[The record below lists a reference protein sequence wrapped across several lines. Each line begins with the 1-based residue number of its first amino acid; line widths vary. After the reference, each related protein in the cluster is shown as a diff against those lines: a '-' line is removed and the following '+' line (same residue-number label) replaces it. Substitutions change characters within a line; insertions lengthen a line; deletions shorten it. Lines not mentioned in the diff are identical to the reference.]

1 MSHFV
6 RDVRLAA
13 RSLARQPAMALL
25 AILAFSLG
33 IGLVTTMF
41 SITDGALRDLPFER
55 ADRLMHLERNNLA
68 QDVDSMEVTYHDL
81 LDWREAQGS
90 FESLAGFYQGTINL
104 SGDGE
109 EPTRYNGA
117 FMTDNAFAALRAKPA
132 LGRTF
137 APGDDGPGSDGVVVL
152 GWKLWQARFGGRPD
166 IVGRTIRVNG
176 TPREV
181 IGVMPEGFLFPIRE
195 EIWTTLPHDPAR
207 LRRGAGMTLEVFGRL
222 RDGVTADQAA
232 ADLSRIAARIA
243 QQHPDTNE
251 GVGAVVKPY
260 TDEYI
265 GSEPKTMLFL
275 MLGATC
281 GVLLIACANV
291 ANLLLARAAVKG
303 KEVAVR
309 SALGAGRWRVM
320 QQMMAEA
327 LALAGVGAALGVAM
341 SWLGVAAFNRAI
353 APTDP
358 PFWIDIR
365 LDGAAL
371 AVVAVA
377 TLVAGL
383 AAGLAPALQ
392 ATGSRI
398 NETLKDDSRG
408 ASSLRLGRLSRT
420 LVVAQVAVSCVLLV
434 LTGLMVKSVT
444 RLEVADFGI
453 EKEKVFSARVALF
466 EQDYPDRAARQRFL
480 DDVGQRL
487 AALPG
492 VEATAIADSMPVTG
506 SGSER
511 FELEGKEYRNEN
523 DRPEAQLAAVSPSY
537 FSTVGSHLVAGRDFT
552 TGDRDGSPPVA
563 IVNQSFAQRYF
574 GAASPLGKRLG
585 IDGPAEEGADP
596 PTLWATVVG
605 VVPDLYM
612 DGTDNEDPEGMYVP
626 LAQHDRSF
634 VSLLARTR
642 GEPLALARPVRAM
655 IKGVDP
661 NQPLYFVRSLGE
673 AIHQQTWFYRVFGTL
688 FMVFGAVALLLAAV
702 GLYGVMSFS
711 VGRRRQEVGIRM
723 ALGAEASQVVRL
735 IFRQGARQVLIGLGI
750 GVAIAPL
757 LSHFLR
763 MALFGVSPW
772 DPATFALIVAVL
784 AATGAVACLVPAR
797 RAASVSPVV
806 ALRGR

>member
-1 MSHFV
+1 MSQFV
-6 RDVRLAA
+6 RDVRFAA

-68 QDVDSMEVTYHDL
+68 QDVDSMEVTYHDF

-90 FESLAGFYQGTINL
+90 FESLAAFYQGTINL

-117 FMTDNAFAALRAKPA
+117 FMTDNAFAVLRAKPA

-137 APGDDGPGSDGVVVL
+137 ARGDDGPGPDGVVVL

-166 IVGRTIRVNG
+166 ILGRTIRVNG

-207 LRRGAGMTLEVFGRL
+207 LRRGWGETLEVFGRL

-232 ADLSRIAARIA
+232 ADLSRVAARIA
-243 QQHPDTNE
+243 EQHPDTNE
-251 GVGAVVKPY
+251 GIGAVVKPY
-260 TDEYI
+260 TEEYI
-265 GSEPKTMLFL
+265 DNEPRTLLFL

-291 ANLLLARAAVKG
+291 ANLLLARAAVKS

-309 SALGAGRWRVM
+309 SALGAGRWRVI
-320 QQMMAEA
+320 QQMVAEA
-327 LALAGVGAALGVAM
+327 LVLAGVGALLGVGL

-371 AVVAVA
+371 AVVAAA
-377 TLVAGL
+377 TLLAGL

-408 ASSLRLGRLSRT
+408 ASSLRLGRLSRA
-420 LVVAQVAVSCVLLV
+420 LVIAQVSVSCVLLV

-444 RLEVADFGI
+444 RIEGADFGI

-466 EQDYPDRAARQRFL
+466 EQDYPDRTARQRFL
-480 DDVGQRL
+480 DEVGRRL

-492 VEATAIADSMPVTG
+492 VETAALADSMPVTG

-511 FELEGKEYRNEN
+511 FRLEGKEYRNEN
-523 DRPEAQLAAVSPSY
+523 DRPDAHLAAVTPWY
-537 FSTVGSHLVAGRDFT
+537 FATLGTHLVAGRDFT
-552 TGDRDGSPPVA
+552 AGDRDGSPPVA
-563 IVNQSFAQRYF
+563 IVNQSFARRYF
-574 GAASPLGKRLG
+574 GADQPLGKRLG
-585 IDGPAEEGADP
+585 IDGPAEEGTEP
-596 PTLWATVVG
+596 PTLWAMVVG

-612 DGTDNEDPEGMYVP
+612 DGTDNEEPEGMYVP

-642 GEPLALARPVRAM
+642 GEPMALARPVRAM
-655 IKGVDP
+655 VTGVDP

-673 AIHQQTWFYRVFGTL
+673 AIRQETWFYRVFGTL

-711 VGRRRQEVGIRM
+711 VGRRRQEVGVRM
-723 ALGAEASQVVRL
+723 ALGAEASQVVRM

-750 GVAIAPL
+750 GLAIAPL
-757 LSHFLR
+757 PSHLLR
-763 MALFGVSPW
+763 MVLFGVSPW
-772 DPATFALIVAVL
+772 DPSTFALIVTVL

-797 RAASVSPVV
+797 RAAAISPVV